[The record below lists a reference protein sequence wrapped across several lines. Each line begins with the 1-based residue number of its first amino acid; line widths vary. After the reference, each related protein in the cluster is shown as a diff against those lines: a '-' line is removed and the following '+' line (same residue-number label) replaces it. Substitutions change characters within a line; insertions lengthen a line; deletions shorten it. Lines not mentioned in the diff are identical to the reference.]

1 MVRLSVAALF
11 TCALSVYA
19 LGDPAGVKNVG
30 NGNGGQF
37 IGGECLS
44 SADCASTC
52 CAFISG
58 GGVCSGL
65 GAQFQAGKAGCG
77 FGDGA
82 PPPPPPPQSNGG
94 DSNTGNAGAGNGAA
108 IPAGFNTAV
117 GDPNGVKNIGNG
129 NGQQFITGACLSDAD
144 CASGCC
150 AALNGG
156 AVCSGVGA
164 QFQNGKKG
172 CSSFENGGAAP
183 QSGANNGDANNAAAP
198 PASPAIPAGFNT
210 AVGDPNGAKNIGNGN
225 GQQFITGACLSDA
238 DCASGCCAALN
249 GGAVCSGVGA
259 QFQNGKKGCSSFEN
273 GGASKRSIGRSRIA
287 RIARSFRA

>member
-11 TCALSVYA
+11 TYTLSVYA
-19 LGDPAGVKNVG
+19 LGDPAGAKNVG

-44 SADCASTC
+44 SKDCASTC

-58 GGVCSGL
+58 GGVCSGI
-65 GAQFQAGKAGCG
+65 GAQFQAGKSGCG
-77 FGDGA
+77 FGDGGAA
-82 PPPPPPPQSNGG
+82 PSQPSGG
-94 DSNTGNAGAGNGAA
+94 DSSSAPPAA
-108 IPAGFNTAV
+108 SPAAAAPAGFDASV
-117 GDPNGVKNIGNG
+117 GDPNGAKNLGNG
-129 NGQQFITGACLSDAD
+129 AGQQFITGACLSNAD

-164 QFQNGKKG
+164 QFQNGKQG
-172 CSSFENGGAAP
+172 CGFSSSGGSSSATPAAP
-183 QSGANNGDANNAAAP
+183 AGDANNAAAP
-198 PASPAIPAGFNT
+198 PASSAAAPAGFNA
-210 AVGDPNGAKNIGNGN
+210 AVGDPAGAKNLGNGA
-225 GQQFITGACLSDA
+225 GAQFITGACLSNA

-259 QFQNGKKGCSSFEN
+259 QFQNGKQGCGFS
-273 GGASKRSIGRSRIA
+273 AAKRSVERSRIA
-287 RIARSFRA
+287 RRFRA